1 MYSGKNE
8 FYLQRPQIL
17 RAVSELGD
25 YGREHS
31 TGGRLNF
38 SAQVPMSESRNGRD
52 RAGSYPSQN
61 EVYNQVPPCYL
72 AARNPVKT
80 FYEDRLMQ
88 HSRLADGQIRDELV
102 GIEPSSISQFPEFE
116 GILYGM
122 KVLII
127 KWIAVFK
134 SLSLEPQFHRN
145 TNLSLQLFSLSIR
158 WRNNHQFSDKPISR
172 TIRMD

>member
-1 MYSGKNE
+1 MLSGRNE

-17 RAVSELGD
+17 SAVSELGD

-38 SAQVPMSESRNGRD
+38 SVQVPMSESRNGRD
-52 RAGSYPSQN
+52 RAGSYPSLN

-102 GIEPSSISQFPEFE
+102 GVEPSSIPQFPEFE
-116 GILYGM
+116 GTINGM
-122 KVLII
+122 QVNFDTVQYSESII
-127 KWIAVFK
+127 
-134 SLSLEPQFHRN
+134 N
-145 TNLSLQLFSLSIR
+145 TTMNASPNRYPDI
-158 WRNNHQFSDKPISR
+158 K
-172 TIRMD
+172 